1 MVTGG
6 SIRFPSF
13 ANGIT
18 GLKPSWGR
26 VSRAGV
32 FALSWSL
39 DHIGPMARSAADCAT
54 LLNAIAGADDRDP
67 TALCAPVPDY
77 GYKLDGDLRGL
88 KVGLDENFATNN
100 VEPATVAALRECL
113 AVLKEAG
120 ATVVPVRFPDTS
132 AALAAWTPLATAE
145 VAAYHAANYPSRASD
160 YGPGL
165 AGLLDTGLATSGVD
179 YARAHDVRQALRGE
193 FAHLFQGV
201 DVALVPC
208 LARQNLSLED
218 FSVFG
223 TKDDDWPNLLRFTAP
238 FDISGT
244 PTLSL
249 PAGRNGDGAPFGFQL
264 VAGHLQEALL
274 LRAGHA
280 WQRAT
285 PHHKLRPRLAP

>member
-1 MVTGG
+1 MPQAVQR
-6 SIRFPSF
+6 I
-13 ANGIT
+13 IT
-18 GLKPSWGR
+18 RHLLEQG
-26 VSRAGV
+26 RAGV

-39 DHIGPMARSAADCAT
+39 DHIGPMARSAADCAL
-54 LLNAIAGADDRDP
+54 LLNVIAGADPADP
-67 TALCAPVPDY
+67 TALCVPVPDY
-77 GYKLDGDLRGL
+77 SYQLDGDLRGL
-88 KVGLDENFATNN
+88 KVGLDENFATDN

-113 AVLKEAG
+113 AVLKDAG
-120 ATVVPVRFPDTS
+120 ATVVSVRFPDTS

-165 AGLLDTGLATSGVD
+165 AGLLDSGLATSGVD

-208 LARQNLSLED
+208 LARQNLTLAD

-223 TKDDDWPNLLRFTAP
+223 SKDDDWPNLLRFTAP
-238 FDISGT
+238 FDISAT

-249 PAGRNGDGAPFGFQL
+249 PAGRNGEGAPFGFQL